1 METRFPGSLTTLAEV
16 LQALFVFAIVVLAV
30 WRVIRPSSGNWRAW
44 LRACAMIGI
53 CGGLLG
59 TVVITGSMI
68 DQFVSSSG
76 DDNERY
82 ALINR
87 WSGPYWWSFW
97 GRPLSLI
104 IMSVLLFVARK
115 RSSWWIA
122 WTMALLLSIPLGL
135 LIIVITSL
143 HRDYMPSSWTVLR
156 PGWSALVVPIML
168 LFSAGLMLWAQW
180 RATCTGTNNMN

>member
-1 METRFPGSLTTLAEV
+1 METRSAGSLTTLAEIF
-16 LQALFVFAIVVLAV
+16 QALFVFSVIVLAV
-30 WRVIRPSSGNWRAW
+30 WRVNRPSSGSWRAW
-44 LRACAMIGI
+44 LRACATIGI

-59 TVVITGSMI
+59 AAVSVGSLI
-68 DQFVSSSG
+68 EQYASSSG
-76 DDNERY
+76 NEHEQN
-82 ALINR
+82 AFIER
-87 WSGPYWWSFW
+87 WTGTYWWSFW

-143 HRDYMPSSWTVLR
+143 HRDYLPSSWTVLR

-168 LFSAGLMLWAQW
+168 LFSAGLMFWAQW
-180 RATCTGTNNMN
+180 RATCTGTNNMK

>member
-16 LQALFVFAIVVLAV
+16 LQAVFVFAIVVLAV

-44 LRACAMIGI
+44 LRACATIGI

-76 DDNERY
+76 DDSERY

-122 WTMALLLSIPLGL
+122 WTMALLLSILLGL

-143 HRDYMPSSWTVLR
+143 HRDYLPSSWMVLR

-168 LFSAGLMLWAQW
+168 LFSAGLTLWAQW